1 MFKRG
6 LKLSLVT
13 ITLMGLGS
21 GCVDPG
27 PVVLEKAG
35 SSISE
40 NNTIYTSVLRDTNDM
55 IKVFVGHEMNVVVNS
70 IENKT
75 GNRGRLPADISEIV
89 TTSFNEIGDSVV
101 VIHNLE
107 AYDVSKKAVY
117 IINGAITEYDKIY
130 TNDTGVN
137 ASGTGT
143 VGKRHNEFDTDGSID
158 NENAKISLAINFN
171 PAYGHRGTYIPRA
184 STSNKVIIEKK
195 SNANAFA
202 FSILGS
208 GFGFNNAVT
217 KSQGI
222 HASITA
228 LVELSVAEVLG
239 KIGKFPY
246 WLLEKGGKVNED
258 IVHELVNRFVRIP
271 LTERVKQV
279 SYLLALHGKDVD
291 VTTVINDKLK
301 KAIIEYKQEHGMG
314 ADDTISKELFKRLLY
329 PN

>member
-1 MFKRG
+1 MLKRG
-6 LKLSLVT
+6 FKLSIVT
-13 ITLMGLGS
+13 TIILMGFGTT

-27 PVVLEKAG
+27 PVQLEKAG
-35 SSISE
+35 SSIGQ
-40 NNTIYTSVLRDTNDM
+40 NNTIYSGVLRDTNNM
-55 IKVFVGHEMNVVVNS
+55 IKVFVGQEMNVVVNS

-75 GNRGRLPADISEIV
+75 GNRGKLPADISEIV

-101 VIHNLE
+101 VIHNLQ
-107 AYDVSKKAVY
+107 AYDTSKKAVY
-117 IINGAITEYDKIY
+117 IINGAITEYDKISSH
-130 TNDTGVN
+130 DSGVN

-143 VGKRHNEFDTDGSID
+143 VGKRHNEYNADGSID

-171 PAYGHRGTYIPRA
+171 PASGHGGTYIPRA

-228 LVELSVAEVLG
+228 LVELSAAEVLG

-246 WLLEKGGKVNED
+246 WLLQKGGKVNQD
-258 IVHELVNRFVRIP
+258 VVKELVYKFIRIP
-271 LTERVKQV
+271 LTDRVQQI
-279 SYLLALHGKDVD
+279 SYLLQLHGKDVD
-291 VTTVINDKLK
+291 VTT
-301 KAIIEYKQEHGMG
+301 II
-314 ADDTISKELFKRLLY
+314 
-329 PN
+329 

>member
-6 LKLSLVT
+6 FKLSLIT
-13 ITLMGLGS
+13 IALMGFGS
-21 GCVDPG
+21 GCVDSG

-35 SSISE
+35 SSIGE
-40 NNTIYTSVLRDTNDM
+40 NDTIYTGVLKDTNNM
-55 IKVFVGHEMNVVVNS
+55 IKVFVGQEMNVVVNN

-75 GNRGRLPADISEIV
+75 GNRARLPADISEIV

-117 IINGAITEYDKIY
+117 IINGAITEYDKIS
-130 TNDTGVN
+130 THDTGVN

-143 VGKRHNEFDTDGSID
+143 VGKRHNEYDADGSIN
-158 NENAKISLAINFN
+158 NEDAKISLAINFN
-171 PAYGHRGTYIPRA
+171 PADGHKGTYIPRA

-258 IVHELVNRFVRIP
+258 VVQELVYRFIRIP
-271 LTERVKQV
+271 LTDRVQQI
-279 SYLLALHGKDVD
+279 SYLLGVHGKDVA
-291 VTTVINDKLK
+291 VTTVINNKLK